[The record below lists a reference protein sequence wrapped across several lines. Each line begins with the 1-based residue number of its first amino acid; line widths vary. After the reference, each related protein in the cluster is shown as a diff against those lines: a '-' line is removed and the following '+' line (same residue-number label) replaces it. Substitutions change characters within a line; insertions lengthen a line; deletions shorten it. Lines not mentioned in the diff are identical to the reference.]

1 MYLVHC
7 CTSFNVGQSRALA
20 LARIGL
26 LDEEMVHKTF

>member
-20 LARIGL
+20 RIGL
-26 LDEEMVHKTF
+26 LNEEMVHKIF